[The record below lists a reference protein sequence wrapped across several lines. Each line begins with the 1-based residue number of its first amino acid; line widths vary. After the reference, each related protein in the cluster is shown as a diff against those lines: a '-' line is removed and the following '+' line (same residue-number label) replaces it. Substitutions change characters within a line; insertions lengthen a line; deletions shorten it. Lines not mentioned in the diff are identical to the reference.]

1 MKRLFFYLVS
11 ALSLICGVALKAE
24 TPALYSISGQ
34 VIDAK
39 TSETIVGVGINL
51 KDTGIWT
58 VTDEDGRFT
67 IRNIPQGSC
76 SLVFACLG
84 YTDRTLDFKLSRNIE
99 SLTIKLE
106 PNTLALKTVVVT
118 AQRDKDGLNSSL
130 QFSSNALEHLQISNV
145 TDIGALLPGGKTI
158 NPDLTKDSP
167 ISLRDG
173 GLNTGN
179 AAFGTAVEVDGVRIG
194 NNASFGNM
202 SGAGTRNVST
212 ENISSIEVITGVPSA
227 EYGDLNSGMVRI
239 HTKKGITPYRI
250 TFSANP
256 RTYLTSVSKG
266 FDLKKN
272 RGILNVSGEWT
283 RATSKLTSPYTS
295 YTRRSFSASYN
306 NIFFK
311 TLKFESGLSANL
323 GGMNSENDPDAITG
337 TFSKARDNSLR
348 AYGSLVWAVKKP
360 WITNLKFD
368 ASLNYN
374 DNYSQDH
381 LYSSSASVMPA
392 VHATSQGYYLA
403 SRLPLSYFSDRI
415 VDSKELDLAAS
426 LKYEWFA
433 KFDRVNSKLKAG
445 AQWKSNGNVGQGEY
459 YLDPDLSASGYR
471 PRPYRDYPFMHN
483 LAVYAEEALTIP
495 IGRTK
500 VELSAGLRME
510 NIFVSGTEYKNVSSL
525 SPRLNAKWTLSDV
538 VSVRGGWGVSEKLPS
553 FYILYPVQ
561 QYRDIQT
568 FSFSHGESA
577 SYVYYTQPYKTL
589 YNENLVWQKNYN
601 SEFAVDLEFEMVNL
615 SITAFYNKTK
625 APYTYRTLY
634 SPFSYN
640 IMSIPSDF
648 TVPSNP
654 EISVDSQSGIVYMR
668 GDGQEF
674 WTPMETKVT
683 DKSFFASKLPSNG
696 ADIHRGGLEVIADFP
711 EISLINTKFRFD
723 ASYSYTQYVDT
734 TLTQFYRTGWS
745 HTSLPNRSYQYVG
758 IYAGTDGNSI
768 YNGKQKHSLN
778 ANLTSITHI
787 PQARLIITCRLE
799 MSLFERFRNLST
811 YKGQEYAYN
820 VSAEGTAS
828 TGGSIYDGNSYTA
841 IRPVQYMDENGAV
854 HDFTDVEAADPQFAN
869 LILKSGNAYTFTQ
882 DGYGA
887 YFSAN
892 LSVTKEIGDSVSL
905 SFFANNFTNS
915 RMSVTSLAN
924 GMSAVF
930 TPAFYYGLT
939 CRIKF

>member
-1 MKRLFFYLVS
+1 MVS
-11 ALSLICGVALKAE
+11 ALSLICEVTLKAE
-24 TPALYSISGQ
+24 TPALYSISGK

-67 IRNIPQGSC
+67 IQNIPQGSC

-173 GLNTGN
+173 GLSTGN

-194 NNASFGNM
+194 NNASFGKM

-239 HTKKGITPYRI
+239 HTKKGVTPYRI

-295 YTRRSFSASYN
+295 YTRRGFSASYN
-306 NIFFK
+306 NTFFK

-323 GGMNSENDPDAITG
+323 GGMNSENDPDALTG

-368 ASLNYN
+368 ASVNYN

-471 PRPYRDYPFMHN
+471 PRPYSDYPFMHN

-495 IGRTK
+495 VGRTK

-510 NIFVSGTEYKNVSSL
+510 NIFVSGTEYKNVNSL

-538 VSVRGGWGVSEKLPS
+538 VSIRGGWGVSEKLP
-553 FYILYPVQ
+553 
-561 QYRDIQT
+561 
-568 FSFSHGESA
+568 
-577 SYVYYTQPYKTL
+577 
-589 YNENLVWQKNYN
+589 
-601 SEFAVDLEFEMVNL
+601 
-615 SITAFYNKTK
+615 
-625 APYTYRTLY
+625 
-634 SPFSYN
+634 
-640 IMSIPSDF
+640 
-648 TVPSNP
+648 
-654 EISVDSQSGIVYMR
+654 
-668 GDGQEF
+668 
-674 WTPMETKVT
+674 
-683 DKSFFASKLPSNG
+683 
-696 ADIHRGGLEVIADFP
+696 
-711 EISLINTKFRFD
+711 
-723 ASYSYTQYVDT
+723 
-734 TLTQFYRTGWS
+734 
-745 HTSLPNRSYQYVG
+745 
-758 IYAGTDGNSI
+758 
-768 YNGKQKHSLN
+768 
-778 ANLTSITHI
+778 
-787 PQARLIITCRLE
+787 
-799 MSLFERFRNLST
+799 
-811 YKGQEYAYN
+811 
-820 VSAEGTAS
+820 
-828 TGGSIYDGNSYTA
+828 
-841 IRPVQYMDENGAV
+841 
-854 HDFTDVEAADPQFAN
+854 
-869 LILKSGNAYTFTQ
+869 
-882 DGYGA
+882 
-887 YFSAN
+887 
-892 LSVTKEIGDSVSL
+892 
-905 SFFANNFTNS
+905 
-915 RMSVTSLAN
+915 
-924 GMSAVF
+924 
-930 TPAFYYGLT
+930 
-939 CRIKF
+939 